1 MKTNITPKTPSYT
14 DGAGNTYKTLEDAI
28 AAGIPVKYLDPESPI
43 DSENIKARINAKKEE
58 KRVDGQLSYKLYH
71 SQTVDWEC
79 TRCGKDVSPETQR
92 CECQTSPSPWVP
104 KGLEVAGQRI
114 LEAQTE
120 SYKRMPK
127 SALKRTQI
135 EPGVGKETIRILGVV
150 AQGDKLHTAK
160 VSIPDWVENSD
171 EEKPSFRW
179 LEPWLWFLA
188 GACIA
193 AAISIIF

>member
-14 DGAGNTYKTLEDAI
+14 DGAGNTYKTLEDAMGLSGSRYFT
-28 AAGIPVKYLDPESPI
+28 GIPAAI
-43 DSENIKARINAKKEE
+43 DSENIKARINAKKE
-58 KRVDGQLSYKLYH
+58 
-71 SQTVDWEC
+71 TVDWEC

-120 SYKRMPK
+120 SYKRMLERGLQWDPK

-179 LEPWLWFLA
+179 LEPWLWFLT

>member
-43 DSENIKARINAKKEE
+43 DSENIKARINAKKE
-58 KRVDGQLSYKLYH
+58 
-71 SQTVDWEC
+71 TVDWEC

-114 LEAQTE
+114 LEAQT
-120 SYKRMPK
+120 
-127 SALKRTQI
+127 
-135 EPGVGKETIRILGVV
+135 
-150 AQGDKLHTAK
+150 AK

-179 LEPWLWFLA
+179 LEPWLWFLT

>member
-114 LEAQTE
+114 LEAQT
-120 SYKRMPK
+120 
-127 SALKRTQI
+127 
-135 EPGVGKETIRILGVV
+135 
-150 AQGDKLHTAK
+150 AK

-179 LEPWLWFLA
+179 LEPWLWFLT

>member
-43 DSENIKARINAKKEE
+43 DSENIKARINAKKE
-58 KRVDGQLSYKLYH
+58 
-71 SQTVDWEC
+71 TVDWEC

-179 LEPWLWFLA
+179 LEPWLWFLT